1 MKAMCKAH
9 NYLEIISKYTT
20 TTTTITTCE
29 MKWILCL

>member
-20 TTTTITTCE
+20 TTTTTTITTCE
-29 MKWILCL
+29 MK